1 MTNDEQYTIINDKT
15 QMYISILPLQNE
27 NKLDWTNIKPYQRL
41 QLCFCYELKCV
52 VIVGQIFLFVG
63 Q

>member
-27 NKLDWTNIKPYQRL
+27 NKLESVHYIENWLDTKWK
-41 QLCFCYELKCV
+41 
-52 VIVGQIFLFVG
+52 IVNGSKF
-63 Q
+63 